1 MTVGMICSIIEVH
14 PCKLEVS
21 MDHKQFMTLWN
32 KAMNLTG
39 YFDENEPRLK
49 ELRDKILTYSV
60 SEPVVHEISGL
71 TDDVQVLVFS
81 EPWCPD
87 CVINLTVLEMMAEHS
102 PRLSVKILG
111 RDGHEAIIGA
121 HNTERKAYIPTFLVF
136 VNNKLTGI
144 FVERPEMLKQ
154 QIAEGNQA
162 DRIVCMQDYKAGKY
176 SDATAEEL
184 LEYIKNKG

>member
-1 MTVGMICSIIEVH
+1 
-14 PCKLEVS
+14 

-32 KAMNLTG
+32 KAMSLNG

-49 ELRDKILTYSV
+49 ELREKILTYSV

-111 RDGHEAIIGA
+111 RDGNEAIIGA